1 MFWMMNG
8 RNRRGM
14 GGGLFLLPGLL
25 FGGIFGIYAILAVLN
40 VAGTVIGAVF
50 SGLAA
55 AFSGILSAAGSVFS
69 GIGEGISNTGGLVI
83 GIVLGLGLFY
93 VIRNHRNAQKTKEE

>member
-14 GGGLFLLPGLL
+14 GGGLFLLPGIL
-25 FGGIFGIYAILAVLN
+25 FGGFFGIYAILAVLN
-40 VAGTVIGAVF
+40 VAGVVIGAVF

-55 AFSGILSAAGSVFS
+55 AISGVIFSGAVNGIGSV
-69 GIGEGISNTGGLVI
+69 GGLIAGIAI
-83 GIVLGLGLFY
+83 GVALYFH
-93 VIRNHRNAQKTKEE
+93 IRRRRNGTAEEE